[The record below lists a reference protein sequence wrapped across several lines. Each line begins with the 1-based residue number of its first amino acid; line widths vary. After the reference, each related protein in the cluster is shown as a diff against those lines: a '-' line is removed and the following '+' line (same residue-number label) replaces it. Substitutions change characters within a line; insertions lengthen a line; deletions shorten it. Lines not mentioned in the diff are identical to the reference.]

1 MQSNEEHG
9 VQNESMWVV
18 GLGVL
23 EPRSSPHQVDMVLSG
38 AKEPAVALV
47 TGAASVST
55 TRRA

>member
-1 MQSNEEHG
+1 MQSNEKHS
-9 VQNESMWVV
+9 VQKESVWVLE
-18 GLGVL
+18 LGVL
-23 EPRSSPHQVDMVLSG
+23 EPRSSPHHGDMVLSE